1 MAEPLRTVTISRRPL
16 EIQFEVFDATY
27 HNTDTHIIL
36 TNRVYVLAI
45 FVFVFILFRVE
56 FTFQ

>member
-1 MAEPLRTVTISRRPL
+1 MAKPLRTVTFSRRPL

-36 TNRVYVLAI
+36 ANRVYVLALS
-45 FVFVFILFRVE
+45 VFVFILFRVE
-56 FTFQ
+56 CTFQ